1 MKTLQEQIAVMQH
14 FDNGGQVE
22 YLDDELDDNWY
33 HCDNPSWNWDECQ
46 FRIAQPPKQKM
57 WQWIMQTDNTVWIT
71 YKFYPNK
78 DAVQQN
84 FTQIPVIKPAL
95 WTEIEV

>member
-1 MKTLQEQIAVMQH
+1 MKTIQEQIAVMQH
-14 FDNGGQVE
+14 FADGRKVE
-22 YLDDELDDNWY
+22 YRNNSTSTWSFIP
-33 HCDNPSWNWDECQ
+33 NPCWDWSINDY
-46 FRIAQPPKQKM
+46 RIAQPPKQKM

-71 YKFYPNK
+71 SKFYPNK

-95 WTEIEV
+95 WTEIEL